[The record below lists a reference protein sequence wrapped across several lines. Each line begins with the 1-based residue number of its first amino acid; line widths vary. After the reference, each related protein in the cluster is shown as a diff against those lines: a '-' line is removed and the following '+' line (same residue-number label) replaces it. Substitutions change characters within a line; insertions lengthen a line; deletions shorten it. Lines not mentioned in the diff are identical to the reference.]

1 MLENYLLQAMRVED
15 HSEVMQTIRE
25 VSGELAPFDPYL
37 HWSLNRRE
45 HFVPRD
51 QAMIVAFLKGGLFV
65 VRYHEALFLARQFL
79 NTNGWLWAC
88 VPLQNAQA
96 DDRMLLSM
104 MEGVA

>member
-1 MLENYLLQAMRVED
+1 VLEDFLLQEMRAED
-15 HSEVMQTIRE
+15 QAEVIQTIRDA
-25 VSGELAPFDPYL
+25 SGELAPFDPYL

-45 HFVPRD
+45 YFVSRD
-51 QAMIVAFLKGGLFV
+51 QADTVALLKAGLFV
-65 VRYHEALFLARQFL
+65 VRYHGALFLARQFL